1 MGERRYVGWFN
12 HGESGA
18 HCHVLYDDAYC
29 SKVKGRHYSTGDD
42 GPDQLRVG
50 LTRGEAGEI
59 GWKLCEEC
67 TSEQNRVHVMGADL
81 TVLRA
86 RTQRPEG

>member
-1 MGERRYVGWFN
+1 MSDHELVIY
-12 HGESGA
+12 EA
-18 HCHVLYDDAYC
+18 
-29 SKVKGRHYSTGDD
+29 
-42 GPDQLRVG
+42 
-50 LTRGEAGEI
+50 GEAGEI